1 MEITLSLPMLLFLM
15 LMTGFAGFVDSAA
28 GGGGLI
34 SLPAYLFAGL
44 PPHYTYGTNKFS
56 AACGTTFATANFFKN
71 GAMNLKVGILAAIGS
86 FAGSAL
92 GAHIV
97 LLLSDELLRTMMF
110 LILPVAAVVIL
121 WQRDL
126 PDQNRDDGTLNLKKI
141 LLALGIGLGSVSA
154 ALARWAFA
162 TLRRAGTSGNPRQ
175 DSQQLVRHGPFAWSR
190 NPVYVAMTGLY
201 ASLAVLADSAWFWW
215 LLPPLLLAMHHGVI
229 RREETYLLARFG
241 PPYADYLQQVRRWL

>member
-1 MEITLSLPMLLFLM
+1 MSHPLPSPPTLLAPPPRL
-15 LMTGFAGFVDSAA
+15 
-28 GGGGLI
+28 
-34 SLPAYLFAGL
+34 YLG
-44 PPHYTYGTNKFS
+44 
-56 AACGTTFATANFFKN
+56 C
-71 GAMNLKVGILAAIGS
+71 LAL
-86 FAGSAL
+86 AL
-92 GAHIV
+92 G
-97 LLLSDELLRTMMF
+97 LQLCWP
-110 LILPVAAVVIL
+110 LPL
-121 WQRDL
+121 GMPL
-126 PDQNRDDGTLNLKKI
+126 DGR
-141 LLALGIGLGSVSA
+141 LALGIGLGGVSA

-215 LLPPLLLAMHHGVI
+215 LLPPLLLAIHHGVI